1 MPRNTVPPRVLR
13 KVKKSEAPPPRVG
26 VARRPVGV
34 VDLRDA
40 PPSPGT
46 GAPPL
51 RARRLV
57 HPQRGSGGG
66 AAVRGRVV
74 SPPSAG
80 GALPR
85 PLGHSA
91 PGRRARPGDLRWR
104 APPPPPRPAGP

>member
-1 MPRNTVPPRVLR
+1 MPRNTVPSRVLR

-46 GAPPL
+46 GAPPP

-66 AAVRGRVV
+66 AAKRGRVA
-74 SPPSAG
+74 SPPPVWS
-80 GALPR
+80 ALPR

-91 PGRRARPGDLRWR
+91 TRRSASPVALILHTI
-104 APPPPPRPAGP
+104 P